1 MANFL
6 LTLFSVL
13 VLVCP
18 NKAQAWSCILSS
30 LLSSRHVFPY
40 KSIASQQAHQHTA
53 HGVAQSLCRTAGQD
67 GATFK
72 TSLHCSSPPP
82 STSSP
87 SSCRN
92 SGDSYT
98 STGFNINGTQPS
110 RENPLGNPVYP
121 GDTTVGSP
129 DWSSYLTALY
139 NASFVKLYNLAQPG
153 GTIDDTIDPSPFGAL
168 SFRQQVAQLYLP
180 KYANGKGGW
189 TAADSIFMIWFGVND
204 VMLTNAK
211 SNASAYIDALTE
223 SYVGQA
229 EKVTP
234 SSPPKGSREG
244 NQPKY
249 TQTALLLRRAQL
261 HVPEYPRRRPCPLG
275 AHQHHATCR
284 QEHNHPQ
291 PETHPRGERASEA
304 VYRKVQHSDAD
315 YDGRLPPA
323 VPRCDGLALRYQYP
337 IQPRS

>member
-1 MANFL
+1 MGDHYWYCLRAPANDWPFDTFSFDAFL

-18 NKAQAWSCILSS
+18 NKTHAWSCILSS

-40 KSIASQQAHQHTA
+40 KSIASQQARQHTA
-53 HGVAQSLCRTAGQD
+53 HGVAQSLCRTAGLD

-72 TSLHCSSPPP
+72 IFLHCSSLPPF
-82 STSSP
+82 SSF
-87 SSCRN
+87 SSLRSN

-98 STGFNINGTQPS
+98 STGFNINGPQPS
-110 RENPLGNPVYP
+110 RENPLGNPAYP
-121 GDTTVGSP
+121 GDTTIGSP
-129 DWSSYLTALY
+129 DWSIYLTTQY
-139 NASFVKLYNLAQPG
+139 NSSFIKLYNLAQPG

-168 SFRQQVAQLYLP
+168 SFKQQVSQLYLP

-204 VMLTNAK
+204 VMLSNAK

-234 SSPPKGSREG
+234 SSPPKKSREG
-244 NQPKY
+244 N
-249 TQTALLLRRAQL
+249 
-261 HVPEYPRRRPCPLG
+261 
-275 AHQHHATCR
+275 
-284 QEHNHPQ
+284 
-291 PETHPRGERASEA
+291 
-304 VYRKVQHSDAD
+304 
-315 YDGRLPPA
+315 
-323 VPRCDGLALRYQYP
+323 
-337 IQPRS
+337 